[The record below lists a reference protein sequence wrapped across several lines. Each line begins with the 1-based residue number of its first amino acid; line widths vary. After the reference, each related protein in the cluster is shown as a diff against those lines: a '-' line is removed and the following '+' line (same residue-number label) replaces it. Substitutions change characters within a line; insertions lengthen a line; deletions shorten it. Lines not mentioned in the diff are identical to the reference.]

1 MGVKWNN
8 RSEERIKKNMKFY
21 EENQIYN
28 FIIIKLKIITLY
40 EISFLPF

>member
-1 MGVKWNN
+1 
-8 RSEERIKKNMKFY
+8 MKFY